1 MIDKNQ
7 IKPKSLL
14 SIGIT
19 TKGRIHELRA
29 TLSILENSELSA
41 CSIILIDDG
50 GGGDF
55 VSKEEY
61 SLNLL
66 IHRYQESQ
74 GLVARRNELAGLCK
88 TKYLMSLDDD
98 SAPERGAIDDVLD
111 LLETNED
118 VAAVALNLYN
128 EASEHLNPSIPNF
141 ITRYYVGCG
150 HIYKVAIFKKL
161 GGYSGDLFYGHEER
175 EYALKLARA
184 SLNIMHVNH
193 YIVKHRKSD
202 INRVVGYNARMSRNL
217 GWINGTYL
225 GILPNIIELYSFL
238 KGRKIN
244 QVGLVLKDYFD
255 GIRARKSAGKLTF
268 SQYWKWKR
276 KKTPTVA

>member
-1 MIDKNQ
+1 MKN
-7 IKPKSLL
+7 IAGNLL
-14 SIGIT
+14 TLGIT
-19 TKGRIHELRA
+19 TKGRVDELVE
-29 TLSILENSELSA
+29 TLRLIEASELKS
-41 CSIILIDDG
+41 CPIILIDDG
-50 GGGDF
+50 GGGQFIEAADF
-55 VSKEEY
+55 DLD
-61 SLNLL
+61 LN
-66 IHRYQESQ
+66 IHRYEKSQ
-74 GLVARRNELAGLCK
+74 GLVARRNELTERCK

-98 SAPERGAIDDVLD
+98 SAPERGEIDDVLD

-118 VAAVALNLYN
+118 VAVVALNLYN
-128 EASEHLNPSIPNF
+128 DASEYLDPSMPNF
-141 ITRYYVGCG
+141 IARYYVGCG
-150 HIYKVAIFKKL
+150 HIYKVGIFKKL
-161 GGYSGDLFYGHEER
+161 GGYSGDLFYGHEEC
-175 EYALKLARA
+175 EYAFKLARE
-184 SLNIMHVNH
+184 SLNIIHVNH

-244 QVGLVLKDYFD
+244 QAGLFIKDYFE
-255 GIRARKSAGKLTF
+255 GIRARKVANKLTF

>member
-1 MIDKNQ
+1 MQNIAGN
-7 IKPKSLL
+7 LL
-14 SIGIT
+14 TLGIT
-19 TKGRIHELRA
+19 TKGRVDELVE
-29 TLSILENSELSA
+29 TLRLIEASELKS
-41 CSIILIDDG
+41 CPIILIDDG
-50 GGGDF
+50 GGGQFIQAAEFDLDLHI
-55 VSKEEY
+55 Y
-61 SLNLL
+61 
-66 IHRYQESQ
+66 RYEKSQ
-74 GLVARRNELAGLCK
+74 GLVARRNELTERCK

-98 SAPERGAIDDVLD
+98 SAPESGSIDDVLD

-175 EYALKLARA
+175 EYALKLARE
-184 SLNIMHVNH
+184 SLNIIHINH

-238 KGRKIN
+238 KGKKIN
-244 QVGLVLKDYFD
+244 QVSLVLKDYFD
-255 GIRARKSAGKLTF
+255 GMRARKRESKLTF
-268 SQYWKWKR
+268 SHYLKWKR